1 MVTFKIGCVMSGSGA
16 REKIMSWR
24 LIQAASAAVLAFSFC
39 FNGSAIAGD
48 AMGSVV
54 AVQGRPTAAGPDG
67 SRALSAG
74 SDVFE
79 GDTVT
84 VGDGNAQLL
93 LDDGTKLVVGP
104 SSRLL
109 IQAYL
114 RRSGS
119 TASKVSVKALR
130 GTFRFITGKSPK
142 SAYNINTSNAT
153 IGIRGT
159 GFDFRVNNRTLL
171 AVLEGAVRLRG
182 RNGQA
187 VNLKSGCGIGEA
199 GPDSTKA
206 RVLSGEAKSKAL
218 QNELPFTIDQSSLGK
233 SFHLPIKDCLIYLG
247 SNETPAPP
255 PGLTPQQFLPLIPA
269 LAVPAVIIA
278 TSKNKS
284 RSVSPETVRPD
295 PTPSPC
301 VPPTNDPNF
310 CD

>member
-1 MVTFKIGCVMSGSGA
+1 MN
-16 REKIMSWR
+16 WR
-24 LIQAASAAVLAFSFC
+24 LTQAASAAVLAFSFC
-39 FNGSAIAGD
+39 FNSAAFAGD

-54 AVQGRPTAAGPDG
+54 AVQGRPTAVGPDG

-84 VGDGNAQLL
+84 VSDGNAQLL

-159 GFDFRVNNRTLL
+159 GFDFTVKDRTLI
-171 AVLEGAVRLRG
+171 AVLKGAVRVRG

-187 VNLKSGCGIGEA
+187 VNTQSGCGVAEA
-199 GPDSTKA
+199 GGNSVKA
-206 RVLSGEAKSKAL
+206 RELKGQEKANAL
-218 QNELPFTIDQSSLGK
+218 KNQLPYITNQNSLNTA
-233 SFHLPIKDCLIYLG
+233 FYLPIKNCLVALG
-247 SNETPAPP
+247 SNEGAP
-255 PGLTPQQFLPLIPA
+255 GISPQQLLLPLVPA
-269 LAVPAVIIA
+269 IAIPAVIIA
-278 TSKNKS
+278 TQGKKG
-284 RSVSPETVRPD
+284 SVSPETTIRIGYPPYCD
-295 PTPSPC
+295 TPQYPVPC
-301 VPPTNDPNF
+301 K
-310 CD
+310 